1 MDLGIALC
9 HFEIAANEEGI
20 AGRFVRK
27 DPQLV
32 TAENTEYIASYR
44 PEV

>member
-9 HFEIAANEEGI
+9 HFEIAANEDGFK
-20 AGRFVRK
+20 GHFVQK
-27 DPQLV
+27 DPHLV